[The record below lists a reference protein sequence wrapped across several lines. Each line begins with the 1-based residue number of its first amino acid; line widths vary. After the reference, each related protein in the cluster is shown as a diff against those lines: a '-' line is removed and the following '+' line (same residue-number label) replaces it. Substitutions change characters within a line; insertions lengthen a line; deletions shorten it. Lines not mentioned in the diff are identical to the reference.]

1 MKKQVL
7 FLLSLVIAQNF
18 SMDLSSLSE
27 TISDKLTWENA
38 KTAGLLAIG
47 GIVIYDRLKARRTP
61 KVTAPV
67 INTSNFVTKQILAQ
81 YATKQEL
88 QALVTKDQLTNLQS
102 SSNSQPGSVDTSTFA
117 TKEELT
123 SALAQ
128 CATKQ
133 DLQGLVKQDQLANL
147 ITLGDLTTK
156 LQALQINTSNF
167 ATKQDLQ
174 IQGTSI
180 TELFIKLVEKNKE
193 LHENVQELVN
203 LTGPEGSFMQILTQ
217 MTEGWKEH
225 DEKIEN
231 LQTVL
236 AGLKLVITSSA
247 FKEFFETT
255 QSSAL
260 LDIPIPSEDDEQDL
274 TNKVEKLEGHI
285 TALLTFFN
293 SVPAIQRNSQFEKL
307 YDKIMS
313 EDQTPL
319 DLLDLGLYPGTPDLE
334 IKSYSHLEYSSS
346 DDDQESSQSS
356 PQNSPTV
363 IKRTATESST
373 GT

>member
-1 MKKQVL
+1 MQ
-7 FLLSLVIAQNF
+7 
-18 SMDLSSLSE
+18 
-27 TISDKLTWENA
+27 
-38 KTAGLLAIG
+38 G
-47 GIVIYDRLKARRTP
+47 
-61 KVTAPV
+61 
-67 INTSNFVTKQILAQ
+67 
-81 YATKQEL
+81 
-88 QALVTKDQLTNLQS
+88 LVTKDLLTNLQS